1 MSLHPCV
8 LCITLHAEASQS
20 STSGSVAARG
30 VHGAAGVN
38 DKTTIFPL
46 ATRNRGQISAPRQ
59 AARASATQA
68 GTCSARAQLSSAGP
82 GSESSNRAWR
92 RPPCCAGAAARAPA
106 RPRRRQQRRPRR
118 RLRRAPRSAPPA
130 PPARPRAP
138 HPPRAPARRT
148 HRHAAPGLATGNCRQ
163 PICEPGARLCQLAP
177 QQPSGRAGRLVGARQ
192 LGLQLVHL
200 RARSHSCQSLA
211 RPSAACARGGL
222 FLFIASLSEGGR
234 RGDMSLQCCDR
245 AASAELTH
253 AGSAL
258 GTATSWPCRSRGASA
273 GTQLQAGAGRED
285 DMAHHEKM
293 T

>member
-138 HPPRAPARRT
+138 RPPRAPARRARRQIWGVLRANAARLARLT
-148 HRHAAPGLATGNCRQ
+148 LLSSAWRQIGFEGAPGKSRPRSLLAHLLPHTRNPCAVNACQGSVGTG
-163 PICEPGARLCQLAP
+163 EG
-177 QQPSGRAGRLVGARQ
+177 V
-192 LGLQLVHL
+192 
-200 RARSHSCQSLA
+200 
-211 RPSAACARGGL
+211 AAC
-222 FLFIASLSEGGR
+222 
-234 RGDMSLQCCDR
+234 
-245 AASAELTH
+245 
-253 AGSAL
+253 
-258 GTATSWPCRSRGASA
+258 
-273 GTQLQAGAGRED
+273 
-285 DMAHHEKM
+285 
-293 T
+293 